1 MKNLFIV
8 PVLALMFFS
17 DQAKAQSDQATEQ
30 SVVASAEQENS
41 TTVKFKITG
50 ITCSGCSN
58 SIYKALKEVDG
69 VTEHS
74 VEYPGDIAI
83 IQFDGSKT
91 NVEALKL
98 VVEKKGYK
106 VEVLKNK
113 A

>member
-1 MKNLFIV
+1 MKNLFIA
-8 PVLALMFFS
+8 PLLALMLFS
-17 DQAKAQSDQATEQ
+17 FQAKAQNDQVAEQ
-30 SVVASAEQENS
+30 SVVASTDQQNS

-69 VTEHS
+69 VTKHS
-74 VEYPGDIAI
+74 VEYPGDNAI
-83 IQFDGSKT
+83 IQFDGSKI

-98 VVEKKGYK
+98 VIEKKGYK